1 MTRFAPTARAARRLT
16 TSANRW
22 SVAVVGSGP
31 AAFYAADHLLRHDAD
46 VHVDIFEQLPLPYGL
61 VRFGVAPDHQ
71 DVKNVTERFA
81 QIAAEPRCG
90 FFGNVCVGDA
100 AGAGASSNLL
110 PLPEL
115 RRAYSAVVLACGAGA
130 DRELGV
136 PGEALRGVR
145 AAREFVNW
153 YNGHPDAVS
162 HDFGLADCEAAAVV
176 GMGNV
181 AIDCARVLLCGVDAL
196 RKTDVPE
203 YALAALAESKVR
215 RVTLLGRRGPLQ
227 AAFTIKELREL
238 SKLEGVA
245 MALRAPADAFSPAVI
260 ESAKGDR
267 ARRRIVELMQ
277 KLHVPDAADG
287 SDADDGGDGRR
298 VDVRF
303 LRSPVGF
310 APSAAGG
317 DALGAVELQRMRL
330 VGEPS
335 VAQRVEADGDA
346 PLEAL
351 GCGLALRS
359 VGYRSEAVAGAPFD
373 DQRAVVPNEHG
384 RVTGEEALYVS
395 GWLKR
400 GPSGVILTNVND
412 AAETAAALL
421 ADRAAGILGG
431 GGGGGEAIA
440 PLLAA
445 QPAPVVDFGGWLKV
459 DAEERARGAKLG
471 KVREKV
477 TDVDEMLRVACG

>member
-1 MTRFAPTARAARRLT
+1 M
-16 TSANRW
+16 
-22 SVAVVGSGP
+22 
-31 AAFYAADHLLRHDAD
+31 
-46 VHVDIFEQLPLPYGL
+46 
-61 VRFGVAPDHQ
+61 
-71 DVKNVTERFA
+71 
-81 QIAAEPRCG
+81 
-90 FFGNVCVGDA
+90 
-100 AGAGASSNLL
+100 
-110 PLPEL
+110 
-115 RRAYSAVVLACGAGA
+115 LACGAGT

-227 AAFTIKELREL
+227 AFHHQGAPRA
-238 SKLEGVA
+238 LEIGRRRDGA
-245 MALRAPADAFSPAVI
+245 ARAADAFSPAVI

-287 SDADDGGDGRR
+287 SDGGAADDDGRR

-335 VAQRVEADGDA
+335 LAQRVEADGDA
-346 PLEAL
+346 PVEAL
-351 GCGLALRS
+351 SAASRCGQWATARRRWRARRLTTS
-359 VGYRSEAVAGAPFD
+359 APSC
-373 DQRAVVPNEHG
+373 P
-384 RVTGEEALYVS
+384 TS
-395 GWLKR
+395 
-400 GPSGVILTNVND
+400 
-412 AAETAAALL
+412 TAA
-421 ADRAAGILGG
+421 
-431 GGGGGEAIA
+431 
-440 PLLAA
+440 
-445 QPAPVVDFGGWLKV
+445 
-459 DAEERARGAKLG
+459 
-471 KVREKV
+471 
-477 TDVDEMLRVACG
+477 